1 MARNGSAVIT
11 KRKKTAKKSSKA
23 ATKKA
28 NKKATSHLAQTDTDR
43 QAGESAAAKYVLVD
57 FENVQ
62 PKNLELLKEH
72 PFRVLVFIGANQ
84 TKFPRHF
91 VVAMQALGEQGDYIE
106 IAGSGPNALD
116 FHIAYYIGELASRQP
131 DAHFHIISK
140 DRGFDP
146 LIRHLKGKKI
156 RVRREKDLAE
166 IPELRI
172 PDTTSRDEQ
181 IDAIVKNL
189 RQRGHSRPRKVKTL
203 QNTSNTLF
211 TKKLDQAGLDAI
223 TDELE
228 RRGLIVVRQ
237 NNISY
242 KLKR

>member
-1 MARNGSAVIT
+1 MAK
-11 KRKKTAKKSSKA
+11 KRKKTSKVTSAREPADQVSKA
-23 ATKKA
+23 GG
-28 NKKATSHLAQTDTDR
+28 S
-43 QAGESAAAKYVLVD
+43 KYVLVD

-62 PKNLELLKEH
+62 PKNLEILKEH

-91 VVAMQALGEQGDYIE
+91 VVAMQALGEQADYVE

-116 FHIAYYIGELASRQP
+116 FHIAYYIGELAAKEPEAQ
-131 DAHFHIISK
+131 FHVISK

-146 LIRHLKGKKI
+146 LIRHLRGRNV

-172 PDTTSRDEQ
+172 PETTSRDEQ

-203 QNTSNTLF
+203 QNTINTLF
-211 TKKLDQAGLDAI
+211 TKKLEQGELDAI
-223 TDELE
+223 IEEL
-228 RRGLIVVRQ
+228 RKRNLIAVKQ
-237 NNISY
+237 NNVSY
-242 KLKR
+242 RLESQAT

>member
-1 MARNGSAVIT
+1 MAK
-11 KRKKTAKKSSKA
+11 KRKKTSKVSNQEETAIKSSNA
-23 ATKKA
+23 AV
-28 NKKATSHLAQTDTDR
+28 S
-43 QAGESAAAKYVLVD
+43 KYVLVD

-91 VVAMQALGEQGDYIE
+91 VVAMQALGEQADYVE

-116 FHIAYYIGELASRQP
+116 FHIAYYIGELAAKEP
-131 DAHFHIISK
+131 DAHFHIVSR

-146 LIRHLKGKKI
+146 LIQHLKSKRI

-181 IDAIVKNL
+181 IDAIVRNL

-203 QNTSNTLF
+203 QNTINTLF
-211 TKKLDQAGLDAI
+211 TKKLEQEELDAI
-223 TDELE
+223 IEEL
-228 RRGLIVVRQ
+228 RKRNLIVVKQ
-237 NNISY
+237 NNVSY
-242 KLKR
+242 RLKR

>member
-1 MARNGSAVIT
+1 MTGAPVT
-11 KRKKTAKKSSKA
+11 KKRKKTSKKTAAPA
-23 ATKKA
+23 AT
-28 NKKATSHLAQTDTDR
+28 SEAQAP
-43 QAGESAAAKYVLVD
+43 QAAKPAGNKYVLVD

-72 PFRVLVFIGANQ
+72 PFKVLVFIGANQ

-91 VVAMQALGEQGDYIE
+91 VVAMQALGQQARYIE

-116 FHIAYYIGELASRQP
+116 FHIAYYIGELAAKDP
-131 DAHFHIISK
+131 DAQFHIVSR

-146 LIRHLKGKKI
+146 LIQHLRGRKV
-156 RVRREKDLAE
+156 RVRRETDLAE

-181 IDAIVKNL
+181 IEAIVRNL

-203 QNTSNTLF
+203 QNTINTLF
-211 TKKLDQAGLDAI
+211 TKKLDQAELDAI
-223 TDELE
+223 IDELSK
-228 RRGLIVVRQ
+228 RKLIVVKQ
-237 NNISY
+237 NNVSY
-242 KLKR
+242 RLKR

>member
-1 MARNGSAVIT
+1 MAK
-11 KRKKTAKKSSKA
+11 KRKKTSKVSNQEETAIKSSNA
-23 ATKKA
+23 AV
-28 NKKATSHLAQTDTDR
+28 S
-43 QAGESAAAKYVLVD
+43 KYVLVD

-91 VVAMQALGEQGDYIE
+91 VVAMQALGEQADYVE

-116 FHIAYYIGELASRQP
+116 FHIAYYIGELAAKQP
-131 DAHFHIISK
+131 DAHFHIVSR

-146 LIRHLKGKKI
+146 LIQHLKGKRI

-181 IDAIVKNL
+181 IDAIVRNL

-203 QNTSNTLF
+203 QTTINTLF
-211 TKKLDQAGLDAI
+211 TKKLEQEELDAI
-223 TDELE
+223 IEEL
-228 RRGLIVVRQ
+228 RKRNLIIVKQ
-237 NNISY
+237 NNVSY
-242 KLKR
+242 RLKR

>member
-1 MARNGSAVIT
+1 VAK
-11 KRKKTAKKSSKA
+11 KRKKTSKVTSQKETAAQDNKA
-23 ATKKA
+23 AA
-28 NKKATSHLAQTDTDR
+28 S
-43 QAGESAAAKYVLVD
+43 KYVLVD

-91 VVAMQALGEQGDYIE
+91 VVAMQALGEQADYVE

-116 FHIAYYIGELASRQP
+116 FHIAYYIGELAGKEP
-131 DAHFHIISK
+131 DAHFHIISR

-146 LIRHLKGKKI
+146 LIQHLKSKRI
-156 RVRREKDLAE
+156 RVRRENDLAE

-181 IDAIVKNL
+181 IDAIVRNL

-203 QNTSNTLF
+203 QNTINTLF
-211 TKKLDQAGLDAI
+211 TKKLEQAELDAI
-223 TDELE
+223 IDEL
-228 RRGLIVVRQ
+228 RKRNLIVVKQ
-237 NNISY
+237 NNVSY
-242 KLKR
+242 RLKR

>member
-1 MARNGSAVIT
+1 MVAQR
-11 KRKKTAKKSSKA
+11 RKKASNNTGDKPGAG
-23 ATKKA
+23 
-28 NKKATSHLAQTDTDR
+28 QTG
-43 QAGESAAAKYVLVD
+43 QSAGTKYVLVD

-91 VVAMQALGEQGDYIE
+91 VVAMQALGEQADYVE

-116 FHIAYYIGELASRQP
+116 FHIAYYVGELAAKEP
-131 DAHFHIISK
+131 DAHFHIVSK

-146 LIRHLKGKKI
+146 LIQHLKGRKI
-156 RVRREKDLAE
+156 RIRRETDLAE

-181 IDAIVKNL
+181 IDAIVRNL
-189 RQRGHSRPRKVKTL
+189 RQRGHSRPRKVRTL
-203 QNTSNTLF
+203 QNTINTLF
-211 TKKLDQAGLDAI
+211 TKKLEQEELDAI
-223 TDELE
+223 IEELKK
-228 RRGLIVVRQ
+228 RNLIVVKQ
-237 NNISY
+237 NNVSY
-242 KLKR
+242 RLKR